1 MDDWWWQWNFVWLFH
16 KLKLCICQLPLWSAK
31 VCVCYNVTLL
41 CMYSK
46 SWIIG
51 MTGYRK
57 FFLILLLITEIHK
70 NPSIQGHWGL
80 ESFLNP
86 LYYEDRGNWGP
97 NNWGLAVQ
105 CTLEEIGNPQIVTY
119 SYILLLLFLGRCDF
133 SCQILFQ
140 IILDI
145 VVVQYM
151 YEEWLM
157 LWELRDK
164 SLPIHT
170 SMRRAAAEWMM
181 CYSLCTFMRMPKSS
195 EWKPK
200 VILS

>member
-1 MDDWWWQWNFVWLFH
+1 
-16 KLKLCICQLPLWSAK
+16 
-31 VCVCYNVTLL
+31 
-41 CMYSK
+41 MYA
-46 SWIIG
+46 
-51 MTGYRK
+51 R
-57 FFLILLLITEIHK
+57 
-70 NPSIQGHWGL
+70 
-80 ESFLNP
+80 
-86 LYYEDRGNWGP
+86 RNWKPP
-97 NNWGLAVQ
+97 NS
-105 CTLEEIGNPQIVTY
+105 TY

-181 CYSLCTFMRMPKSS
+181 CYSLCTFMRRQR
-195 EWKPK
+195 
-200 VILS
+200 L